1 MAGIK
6 DQENIEELRRRLYER
21 GDNSAQSSR
30 HQLTSRPGV
39 EVSRGWDVPKSALP
53 KTPDPIA
60 LASQATQSEIIS
72 DLAQN
77 NEVLP
82 TEIIVVAEVKTPT
95 KRGYRK
101 FVLIVSTI
109 FFFITAV
116 LSSLYLYFG
125 SNQISASN
133 VSISLSTEFS
143 IAAGETLPLQISI
156 TNQNTVAIE
165 SATLIINY
173 PPGTRSNEE
182 NGKDLYE
189 DRIPLETITPG
200 QAKNIPLK
208 VLLYGEENDSKEIKA
223 VVEYRIAGS
232 NGTFF
237 KEAAPQSVIISSSPL
252 VLRVTGVDK
261 ISSGQE
267 MEVKLQLKSNSSL
280 VQRNVLVSASYPN
293 SFSFISSEPEP
304 AYSDNS
310 WLIKE
315 IKPEETFAITMRG
328 VISGLSGDLS
338 EIQLKAGNPQLEN
351 QFMMGSILAQSKFGY
366 IIENPFTNVSV
377 SINGDTDGEVVLAPN
392 TEAEVVVK
400 VTNTLAEPIYDLRV
414 ELKPRGNLI
423 REGLLVINSGLY
435 DSVSKNIKFDVSG
448 DSSLAEIKP
457 NETRE
462 FSFFVKPDPKQNTAS
477 FNVSSDIYARRV
489 NEVQAAES
497 LVGNAIAEAKYSS
510 VPNLGSQLG
519 YNDGPFTDTGPVPP
533 VVDTT
538 TTYTVTLVAGAGVND
553 MDGTVITT
561 SLPQYMTW
569 LDKTEGDGKIEFNPV
584 AKQIRWNVGEVGSG
598 QNKTIKFQV
607 SLLPSTTQVGRTAL
621 VIGPQELRAN
631 DSFTGVSLRAN
642 NPALGNELSTEL
654 GFIKENGKVQSR

>member
-53 KTPDPIA
+53 KTLDPIA
-60 LASQATQSEIIS
+60 PASEVIQPEIIS

-82 TEIIVVAEVKTPT
+82 TAITAVAEVKTPT

-267 MEVKLQLKSNSSL
+267 MEIKLQLKSNSSL
-280 VQRNVLVSASYPN
+280 VQRNVLISASYPN

-315 IKPEETFAITMRG
+315 IKPEE
-328 VISGLSGDLS
+328 
-338 EIQLKAGNPQLEN
+338 P
-351 QFMMGSILAQSKFGY
+351 
-366 IIENPFTNVSV
+366 
-377 SINGDTDGEVVLAPN
+377 
-392 TEAEVVVK
+392 
-400 VTNTLAEPIYDLRV
+400 LR
-414 ELKPRGNLI
+414 LTP
-423 REGLLVINSGLY
+423 
-435 DSVSKNIKFDVSG
+435 
-448 DSSLAEIKP
+448 
-457 NETRE
+457 
-462 FSFFVKPDPKQNTAS
+462 
-477 FNVSSDIYARRV
+477 
-489 NEVQAAES
+489 
-497 LVGNAIAEAKYSS
+497 
-510 VPNLGSQLG
+510 
-519 YNDGPFTDTGPVPP
+519 
-533 VVDTT
+533 
-538 TTYTVTLVAGAGVND
+538 
-553 MDGTVITT
+553 
-561 SLPQYMTW
+561 
-569 LDKTEGDGKIEFNPV
+569 
-584 AKQIRWNVGEVGSG
+584 
-598 QNKTIKFQV
+598 
-607 SLLPSTTQVGRTAL
+607 
-621 VIGPQELRAN
+621 
-631 DSFTGVSLRAN
+631 
-642 NPALGNELSTEL
+642 
-654 GFIKENGKVQSR
+654 